1 MMTMI
6 DVPVYTPDGK
16 ESGKLAVDESV
27 LGGEVRPAL
36 LKQAYVAFHANR
48 RQGSSATKGRGQV
61 EGSTRKLYR
70 QKGTGRA
77 RMGAVRTNV
86 RRGGGVAFAKQ
97 TKDWRQDL
105 PIRMRRLANRN
116 AILSKIMDGEI
127 KIVTEFGIKAPKTRE
142 FVQVL
147 GALNIDRS
155 CLLALG
161 NDDEATSLSARNIT
175 DVTTVRV
182 DQLNAFDLLNHRFLL
197 VARETFEAYL
207 KSLKPTRG
215 PEAHRVGGHSK
226 EAA

>member
-1 MMTMI
+1 MI

-16 ESGKLAVDESV
+16 ASGTLAVDEAV
-27 LGGEVRPAL
+27 LGTEVRPVL

-48 RQGSSATKGRGQV
+48 RQGSSATRSRGRV

-86 RRGGGVAFAKQ
+86 RRGGGVAFAKSP
-97 TKDWRQDL
+97 KSWRQDL

-116 AILSKIMDGEI
+116 AILSKILDGEI
-127 KIVTEFGIKAPKTRE
+127 KLITEFPIEAPKTRD
-142 FVQVL
+142 FARLL
-147 GALNIDRS
+147 GALSIDRS

-161 NDDEATSLSARNIT
+161 EGEDAAWLSARNIA
-175 DVTTVRV
+175 DVTPMRV
-182 DQLNAFDLLNHRFLL
+182 DQLNAFDVLNHRFLL
-197 VARETFEAYL
+197 AAKSTFEQYL
-207 KSLKPTRG
+207 GSLKPTTSRAG
-215 PEAHRVGGHSK
+215 AAADGAAGK